1 MKKMIFIIPIIFL
14 LTGCYNYREINELAI
29 VSGVSIRKVDNEIE
43 LTTEVINPKKE
54 QDASS
59 GEEPEFIIYT
69 SRAKSVQEAIRK
81 MMKESPRKMYGAHIE
96 ILVIDEGIAREYL
109 MDILDSFARD
119 PEIRSEFKVLVGKSD
134 DILKITTPLEKI
146 SSENIRNSLENNNK
160 YLGFAN
166 VVTYHELISNVLNP
180 NIELVLPVLNMKGN
194 VNLGEDKENISNT
207 SVKAT
212 SIIDGMAI
220 FRNNKLMG
228 YLTEEESLTYNI
240 LRDSAKNFFIR
251 TSGHDNEY
259 IVHEI
264 IRLSSKMEFDKNKN
278 EMKITLTGKS
288 AISEVNEKI
297 DLENLEEVSK
307 LEKELNQELK
317 KMVERSILSIQK
329 KYNSDIFGFGDVIY
343 KSYPKYFQKIKDE
356 FKQDGF
362 QNMKVN
368 VSVKI
373 KGQEKG
379 NLNRGVVK

>member
-29 VSGVSIRKVDNEIE
+29 VSGVSISKVGDEIE

-81 MMKESPRKMYGAHIE
+81 MIKESPRKMYGAHIE

-109 MDILDSFARD
+109 MDILDFFARD

-134 DILKITTPLEKI
+134 DVLKITTPLEKI
-146 SSENIRNSLENNNK
+146 SSENIQNSLENNNK

-180 NIELVLPVLNMKGN
+180 NIELVLPVLSMKGN
-194 VNLGEDKENISNT
+194 VNSGEDKENITDTLVN
-207 SVKAT
+207 AT
-212 SIIDGMAI
+212 PIIDGMAI
-220 FRNNKLMG
+220 FQNNKLKG
-228 YLTEEESLTYNI
+228 YLNEEEALTYNI
-240 LRDSAKNFFIR
+240 LRNSAKNFFVR

-264 IRLSSKMEFDKNKN
+264 IRLSSKMEFDRNKN

-307 LEKELNQELK
+307 LEKKLNQELK
-317 KMVERSILSIQK
+317 KIVERSILSIQK
-329 KYNSDIFGFGDVIY
+329 EYNSDIFGFGDVIY

-356 FKQDGF
+356 FKKDGF
-362 QNMKVN
+362 QNLKVN

-379 NLNRGVVK
+379 NLNRGVGK

>member
-29 VSGVSIRKVDNEIE
+29 VSGVSIRKVDDEIE

-81 MMKESPRKMYGAHIE
+81 MIKESPRKMYGAHIE

-109 MDILDSFARD
+109 MDILDSFARN

-160 YLGFAN
+160 YLGFAK

-180 NIELVLPVLNMKGN
+180 NIELVLPVLSMKGN

-220 FRNNKLMG
+220 FRNNKLIG

-240 LRDSAKNFFIR
+240 LRDSVKNFFIR

>member
-81 MMKESPRKMYGAHIE
+81 LMKESPRKMYGAHIE

-109 MDILDSFARD
+109 MDILDSFARN

-180 NIELVLPVLNMKGN
+180 NIELVLPVLSMKGN

-220 FRNNKLMG
+220 FRNNKLIG

-240 LRDSAKNFFIR
+240 LRDSVKNFFIR

>member
-29 VSGVSIRKVDNEIE
+29 VSGVSIRKVDDEIE

-81 MMKESPRKMYGAHIE
+81 MIKESPRKMYGAHIE

-109 MDILDSFARD
+109 MDILDFFARD

-146 SSENIRNSLENNNK
+146 SSENILNSLENNNK

-240 LRDSAKNFFIR
+240 LRASAKNFFIR

-278 EMKITLTGKS
+278 EMKITLTGNS

-307 LEKELNQELK
+307 LEKKLNQELK

-356 FKQDGF
+356 FKHDGF

-379 NLNRGVVK
+379 SLNRGVRK

>member
-59 GEEPEFIIYT
+59 GEEPEFIIYS

-109 MDILDSFARD
+109 MDILDSFARN

-180 NIELVLPVLNMKGN
+180 NIELVLPVLSMKGN

-220 FRNNKLMG
+220 FRNNKLIG

-240 LRDSAKNFFIR
+240 LRDSVKNFFIR

>member
-29 VSGVSIRKVDNEIE
+29 VSGVSIRKVDDEIE

-81 MMKESPRKMYGAHIE
+81 MIKESPRKMYGAHIE

-109 MDILDSFARD
+109 MDILDSFARN

-180 NIELVLPVLNMKGN
+180 NIELVLPVLSMKGN

-220 FRNNKLMG
+220 FRNNKLIG

-240 LRDSAKNFFIR
+240 LRDSVKNFFIR

-264 IRLSSKMEFDKNKN
+264 IRLSSKMEFDRNKN

>member
-29 VSGVSIRKVDNEIE
+29 VSGVSIRKVDDEIE

-109 MDILDSFARD
+109 MDILDSFARS

-180 NIELVLPVLNMKGN
+180 NIELVLPVLSMKGN

-220 FRNNKLMG
+220 FRNNKLIG

>member
-29 VSGVSIRKVDNEIE
+29 VSGVSIRKVDDEIE

-81 MMKESPRKMYGAHIE
+81 MIKESPRKMYGAHIE

-134 DILKITTPLEKI
+134 DVLKITTPLEKI
-146 SSENIRNSLENNNK
+146 SSENILNSLENNNK

-180 NIELVLPVLNMKGN
+180 NIELVLPVLSMKGN

-251 TSGHDNEY
+251 TSGHDKEY

-307 LEKELNQELK
+307 LEKKLNQELK

-356 FKQDGF
+356 FKHDGF

-379 NLNRGVVK
+379 NLNRGVGK

>member
-29 VSGVSIRKVDNEIE
+29 VSGVSISKVGDEIE

-81 MMKESPRKMYGAHIE
+81 MIKESPRKMYGAHIE

-109 MDILDSFARD
+109 MDILDFFARD

-134 DILKITTPLEKI
+134 DVLKITTPLEKI
-146 SSENIRNSLENNNK
+146 SSENIQNSLENNNQ

-180 NIELVLPVLNMKGN
+180 NIELVLPVLSMKGN
-194 VNLGEDKENISNT
+194 VNSGEDKENITDTLVN
-207 SVKAT
+207 AT
-212 SIIDGMAI
+212 PIIDGMAI
-220 FRNNKLMG
+220 FRNNKLIG
-228 YLTEEESLTYNI
+228 YLAEEEELTYNI
-240 LRDSAKNFFIR
+240 LRNSAKNFLVR
-251 TSGHDNEY
+251 TNGHDEEY

-264 IRLSSKMEFDKNKN
+264 IRLSSKMEFDRHKN

-307 LEKELNQELK
+307 LERKLNQELK
-317 KMVERSILSIQK
+317 KIVERSILSIQK
-329 KYNSDIFGFGDVIY
+329 EYNSDIFGFGDVIY

-356 FKQDGF
+356 FKKDGF
-362 QNMKVN
+362 QNLKVN
-368 VSVKI
+368 VSMKI

-379 NLNRGVVK
+379 NLNRGVGK

>member
-29 VSGVSIRKVDNEIE
+29 VSGVSISKVGDEIE

-69 SRAKSVQEAIRK
+69 SLAKSVQEAIRK
-81 MMKESPRKMYGAHIE
+81 MIKESPRKMYGAHIE

-109 MDILDSFARD
+109 MDILDFFARD

-134 DILKITTPLEKI
+134 DVLKITTPLEKI
-146 SSENIRNSLENNNK
+146 SSENIQNSLENNNK

-180 NIELVLPVLNMKGN
+180 NIELVLPVLSMKGN
-194 VNLGEDKENISNT
+194 VNSGEDKENITDTLVN
-207 SVKAT
+207 AT
-212 SIIDGMAI
+212 PIIDGMAI
-220 FRNNKLMG
+220 FQNNKLKG
-228 YLTEEESLTYNI
+228 YLNEEEALTYNI
-240 LRDSAKNFFIR
+240 LRNSAKNFFVR

-264 IRLSSKMEFDKNKN
+264 IRLSSKMEFDRNKN

-307 LEKELNQELK
+307 LEKKLNQELK
-317 KMVERSILSIQK
+317 KIVERSILSIQK
-329 KYNSDIFGFGDVIY
+329 EYNSDIFGFGDVIY

-356 FKQDGF
+356 FKKDGF
-362 QNMKVN
+362 QNLKVN

-379 NLNRGVVK
+379 NLNRGVGK

>member
-109 MDILDSFARD
+109 MDILDSFARS

-180 NIELVLPVLNMKGN
+180 NIELVLPVLSMKGN

-220 FRNNKLMG
+220 FRNNKLIG

-240 LRDSAKNFFIR
+240 LRDSVKNFFIR

-264 IRLSSKMEFDKNKN
+264 IRLSSKMEFDRNKN

>member
-29 VSGVSIRKVDNEIE
+29 VSGVSIRKVDDEIE

-81 MMKESPRKMYGAHIE
+81 MIKESPRKMYGAHIE

-109 MDILDSFARD
+109 MDILDSFARN
-119 PEIRSEFKVLVGKSD
+119 PEIRSEFKDLVGKSD

-146 SSENIRNSLENNNK
+146 SSEYIRNSLENNNK

-180 NIELVLPVLNMKGN
+180 NIELVLPVLSMKGN

-220 FRNNKLMG
+220 FRNNKLIG

-240 LRDSAKNFFIR
+240 LRDSVKNFFIR

>member
-59 GEEPEFIIYT
+59 GEEPEFIIYS

-109 MDILDSFARD
+109 MDILDSFARN

-180 NIELVLPVLNMKGN
+180 NIELVLPVLSMKGN

-220 FRNNKLMG
+220 FRNNKLIG

-240 LRDSAKNFFIR
+240 LRDSVKNFFIR

-264 IRLSSKMEFDKNKN
+264 IRLSSKMEFDRNKN

>member
-81 MMKESPRKMYGAHIE
+81 MIKESPRKMYGAHIE

-109 MDILDSFARD
+109 MDILDSFARN

-180 NIELVLPVLNMKGN
+180 NIELVLPVLSMKGN

-220 FRNNKLMG
+220 FRNNKLIG

-240 LRDSAKNFFIR
+240 LRDSVKNFFIR

>member
-29 VSGVSIRKVDNEIE
+29 VSGVSIRKVDDEIE

-81 MMKESPRKMYGAHIE
+81 MIKESPRKMYGAHIE

-109 MDILDSFARD
+109 MDILDSFARN

-180 NIELVLPVLNMKGN
+180 NIELVLPVLSMKGN

-220 FRNNKLMG
+220 FRNNKLIG

-240 LRDSAKNFFIR
+240 LRDSVKNFFIR

>member
-180 NIELVLPVLNMKGN
+180 NIELVLPVLSMKGN

-251 TSGHDNEY
+251 TSGHDNEN